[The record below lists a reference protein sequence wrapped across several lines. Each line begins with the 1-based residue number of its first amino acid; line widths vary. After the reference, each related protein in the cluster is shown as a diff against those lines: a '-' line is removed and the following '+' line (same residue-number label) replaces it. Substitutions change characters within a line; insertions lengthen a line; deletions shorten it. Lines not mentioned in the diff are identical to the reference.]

1 MSLLNTI
8 CFYVFGVVCLSPWN
22 FFITPQSYWNAKF
35 SDKNSTNG
43 TLNEYQQF
51 WDSSLSVAIC
61 GVQFTFCCIG
71 TVLINF
77 FSRKVRF
84 ISCLLSLITLF
95 LICAIMAP
103 VDTSDY
109 NQAFFIVSLFIAV
122 MMTIL
127 SSTLNITC
135 SVEATEF
142 NRVAVFLS
150 GQSMA
155 GIIAAIANIMTIS
168 FSNDVYVEAL
178 SFFVAASVIILVGF
192 GSYIAIYGLC
202 DSTGP
207 KISEYD
213 DLDDCSQ
220 ASDPN
225 ENQPLLRENSTAQI
239 AADSYW
245 QIFLQLKTEACCL
258 VATFMLT
265 IAVFPT
271 LVSMYEPSD
280 DLLPKKYFLPVF
292 CFLNFN
298 LFDYIGRELAG
309 RISSLQN
316 KNVLIGSTAFRL
328 IIVALIAMTNC
339 QPRHTPVYF
348 HQDWVYI
355 GLITIF
361 ALGNGLNASISFI
374 IGCDSVSESSAP
386 RAAAFLTICLTA
398 GLTLGACFSFLV
410 ILVV

>member
-1 MSLLNTI
+1 MSTLTTL

-35 SDKNSTNG
+35 STPNATNG

-71 TVLINF
+71 TILINC

-84 ISCLLSLITLF
+84 ITCLLSLISLF

-103 VDTSDY
+103 IDTSDC
-109 NQAFFIVSLFIAV
+109 NQAFFIVSLVIAV

-168 FSNDVYVEAL
+168 FSNDVFVEAL
-178 SFFVAASVIILVGF
+178 SFFVAASVIIIIGF
-192 GSYIAIYGLC
+192 ASYIAIYGLC

-213 DLDDCSQ
+213 DLDNVSQ
-220 ASDPN
+220 SDQN
-225 ENQPLLRENSTAQI
+225 ENQPLLRETDSRADLAI
-239 AADSYW
+239 DSYW
-245 QIFLQLKTEACCL
+245 SIFSQLRIESCCL
-258 VATFMLT
+258 VFTFMLT

-271 LVSMYEPSD
+271 LVSMYEPTD
-280 DLLPKKYFLPVF
+280 GWIAKKFFLPVF

-309 RISSLQN
+309 RIELLQ
-316 KNVLIGSTAFRL
+316 KKSVLIASTLFRL
-328 IIVALIAMTNC
+328 IIVTLIAMTNC

-348 HQDWVYI
+348 DQDWVYI
-355 GLITIF
+355 VLISVF
-361 ALGNGLNASISFI
+361 ALGNGLNASIAFI
-374 IGCDSVSESSAP
+374 IGCDAVKEASAP
-386 RAAAFLTICLTA
+386 RAAAFLTICLTL
-398 GLTLGACFSFLV
+398 GLTLGACSSFLV